1 VNAPEPIEQDDD
13 EGGSHANNSQEGAR
27 RIREGAGFWH
37 LADSLCRP
45 SGRIRREKAGPKGSA
60 IKLYQK
66 RKTEILQGKKLPEQ
80 LRNRIVRFSE
90 IADDAESYCKANNQ
104 GFQFDAYRIG
114 RLKEQ
119 FGNYSAEIPV
129 EDFRR
134 WFSEQEWKAG
144 TYNRYK
150 STLSDVPPGNR
161 EQEGYD
167 QSCPRAQAKTGGQ
180 WSRALLESVHA
191 WQTEA
196 EYLKARADEESRLRA
211 LIQTKI
217 PSHMPEFEIAL
228 HTGMRPSEQYGLTRD
243 RVDLVRKQVTILK
256 SKNGNTRHIPLNSIA
271 VGAFQ

>member
-37 LADSLCRP
+37 LVDSLCRP

-134 WFSEQEWKAG
+134 WFSDRSGRQGRTTVTSPRSLMYRLAIENKKATINPALVLKRKREDNG
-144 TYNRYK
+144 RVRFLNQFTPGKRKRSISRPVQTRNR
-150 STLSDVPPGNR
+150 VCGP
-161 EQEGYD
+161 
-167 QSCPRAQAKTGGQ
+167 
-180 WSRALLESVHA
+180 
-191 WQTEA
+191 
-196 EYLKARADEESRLRA
+196 
-211 LIQTKI
+211 
-217 PSHMPEFEIAL
+217 
-228 HTGMRPSEQYGLTRD
+228 
-243 RVDLVRKQVTILK
+243 
-256 SKNGNTRHIPLNSIA
+256 
-271 VGAFQ
+271 